1 MVVPPDTPVM
11 TPDNEPIVA
20 MVDVLIYHV
29 PPDDPSLKLIVEP
42 GQTALGVKKLMAGGL
57 GFTVITEVV
66 IQPVGSV

>member
-1 MVVPPDTPVM
+1 MPPDTPV
-11 TPDNEPIVA
+11 TIPVNEPIVA

-42 GQTALGVKKLMAGGL
+42 GQTELGVKKLIAGGF
-57 GFTVITEVV
+57 GFTVITAVV